1 MLLYTFFLYQEWSRW
16 WNEVGFK
23 DFPCSYGVT
32 KSIPVYLL
40 CEKMELSLWYQ
51 CPKFNRLLFPVSP
64 FTRCSANYVTSVKWL
79 LPRHFFS
86 LYIVSFIFFF
96 FCLFKTYSYP
106 CFRYCTILYIYCL
119 HYNWKIDFLLH
130 FYMQELMSQ
139 IHKNYMNH
147 LPFWTMFWNLY
158 TETRWKNLSEWS
170 QYTFLFYGG

>member
-86 LYIVSFIFFF
+86 LYIVSFFFF
-96 FCLFKTYSYP
+96 FFVFLKHILTLVFVTAL
-106 CFRYCTILYIYCL
+106 LYIYIVCIITGRL
-119 HYNWKIDFLLH
+119 IFSCIFTCRN
-130 FYMQELMSQ
+130 
-139 IHKNYMNH
+139 
-147 LPFWTMFWNLY
+147 
-158 TETRWKNLSEWS
+158 
-170 QYTFLFYGG
+170 